1 MSNGSFTRRWA
12 PLLAGFAVLVGL
24 LAGPALAQTQS
35 AKPANCHAYKL
46 DEKTNQIVFNDPR
59 ITVQVLKKE
68 ERDKLRSQG
77 TPAQV
82 FVMKNCDAPDT
93 EADFKVFDEP
103 ADAAADPELVPSAVR
118 VVIVT
123 EQGDWVQ
130 VKGHT
135 TLWKGTGWV
144 KKSDKL
150 LFVKY

>member
-1 MSNGSFTRRWA
+1 MTNGSLKRRWA
-12 PLLAGFAVLVGL
+12 PLAVGLAILLGALVGPL
-24 LAGPALAQTQS
+24 LAQAQA

-46 DEKTNQIVFNDPR
+46 DEKTNQILFNDPR
-59 ITVQVLKKE
+59 VTVQMPEKKE
-68 ERDKLRSQG
+68 RDRLRSQG

-82 FVMKNCDAPDT
+82 FLMKSCDAPDT

-103 ADAAADPELVPSAVR
+103 ADSAADPELVPSAVR

-130 VKGHT
+130 LKGHT

-150 LFVKY
+150 LIVKY

>member
-1 MSNGSFTRRWA
+1 MTNGRHMRRWA

-35 AKPANCHAYKL
+35 ARPANCHAYKL

-93 EADFKVFDEP
+93 EADLKVFGEP
-103 ADAAADPELVPSAVR
+103 ADSAADPELVPSAVR

-150 LFVKY
+150 LIVKY

>member
-1 MSNGSFTRRWA
+1 MTNGRHKWRWA

-24 LAGPALAQTQS
+24 LAGPALAQTPS

-46 DEKTNQIVFNDPR
+46 DEKTNQILFNDPR
-59 ITVQVLKKE
+59 ITVQMPEKKE
-68 ERDKLRSQG
+68 RDRLRSQG

-82 FVMKNCDAPDT
+82 FLMKNCDAPDT

-103 ADAAADPELVPSAVR
+103 ADSAADPELVPSAVR

-130 VKGHT
+130 LKGHT
-135 TLWKGTGWV
+135 NYWKGTGWV

-150 LFVKY
+150 LNVKY